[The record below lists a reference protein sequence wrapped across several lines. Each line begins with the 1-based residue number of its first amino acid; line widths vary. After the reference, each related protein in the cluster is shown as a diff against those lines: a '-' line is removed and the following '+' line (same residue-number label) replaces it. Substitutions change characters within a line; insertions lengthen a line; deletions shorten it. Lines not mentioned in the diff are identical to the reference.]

1 MGFLIPPHNLINF
14 DIQKYYQN
22 EQKFN
27 GVYSRSNLTKK
38 IKDRPYVINLDKYAD
53 KGIHWIALFR
63 NRIEIVY
70 FDSFGVKHVPEEIKE
85 FVENKN
91 MIANIFRVQASNS
104 VMCWYFCNG
113 FNDFMLGKNLTDFT
127 SLSSLYEFK
136 KNDDMILSYF
146 TDE

>member
-14 DIQKYYQN
+14 DMQKHYQN

-38 IKDRPYVINLDKYAD
+38 IKDRAYVINLDKYAD

-85 FVENKN
+85 FVGNKN
-91 MIANIFRVQASNS
+91 IITNIF
-104 VMCWYFCNG
+104 
-113 FNDFMLGKNLTDFT
+113 
-127 SLSSLYEFK
+127 
-136 KNDDMILSYF
+136 
-146 TDE
+146 